1 MVAAVAGAA
10 LVFDTGPLSC
20 FARAGRWDMLGDIVS
35 ESRCTAT
42 DVVGRELANGVAHHP
57 SLRDVLDAEWLQHA
71 ALETSDEIGLFAE
84 YSRTLDAG
92 EASTL
97 AWAEAHDAIAIM
109 DERAGVNVAKQRGIA
124 VHGTLWLI
132 AEALNSRLV
141 NERQAIRIVDDM
153 LAAHAWFPFD
163 HGDAFIAW
171 ARGEGIIR

>member
-1 MVAAVAGAA
+1 MVAAVAGAS

-20 FARAGRWDMLGDIVS
+20 FARAGRWDILGDIVAA
-35 ESRCTAT
+35 SRCTAT
-42 DVVGRELANGVAHHP
+42 DVVGRELADGVVHHP

-109 DERAGVNVAKQRGIA
+109 DERTGVNVAKQRGIA

-141 NERQAIRIVDDM
+141 NERQAIAIVDDM

-163 HGDAFIAW
+163 HGDEFIAW